1 MEYYGGSLGISQA
14 ELTDGIMT
22 KSNLD
27 YYKRKG
33 VIRTLRL
40 SLIHI

>member
-33 VIRTLRL
+33 VIL